1 VTTGEEDEYTVHTV
15 KAKLLVID
23 GSSENW
29 KERGTGTL
37 RINTKKTD
45 GNTATPLVM
54 RADSVFRVILNVP
67 LFAGMKVW
75 IMQEKFVRFA
85 GFETVEPSESAE
97 KKDETVGSTKLVN
110 YALKVTVNVCVDK
123 YNVSVANIPSS
134 LGGQLK
140 LSTGSL

>member
-1 VTTGEEDEYTVHTV
+1 MCGDNAQCLTLSALFIVTTGEEDEYTVHSV

-23 GSSENW
+23 GKSDNW

-45 GNTATPLVM
+45 GTSATRLIM

-67 LFAGMKVW
+67 LFPGMKVW

-85 GFETVEPSESAE
+85 AFEQADPSEDK
-97 KKDETVGSTKLVN
+97 KKDDDSSALGSRKLVN
-110 YALKVTVNVCVDK
+110 YAVKVCFLV
-123 YNVSVANIPSS
+123 
-134 LGGQLK
+134 
-140 LSTGSL
+140 